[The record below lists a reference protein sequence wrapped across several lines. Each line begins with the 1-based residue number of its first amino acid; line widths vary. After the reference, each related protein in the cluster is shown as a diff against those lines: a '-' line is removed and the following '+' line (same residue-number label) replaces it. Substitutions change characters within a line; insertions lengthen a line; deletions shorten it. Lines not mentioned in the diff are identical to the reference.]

1 MADKIHAANKTSKQK
16 LQANLSHTTT
26 DTKPEEPLTV
36 SDDVGV
42 VIDRRGFQTTLAAE
56 NPGSDLGEVVSRES
70 FRNMISDVRGIAS
83 AHQTG
88 R

>member
-16 LQANLSHTTT
+16 LTANLSHTTT

-42 VIDRRGFQTTLAAE
+42 VIDRRSFQASLAAE

-70 FRNMISDVRGIAS
+70 FRNMISDVRGRAS
-83 AHQTG
+83 AQHTG